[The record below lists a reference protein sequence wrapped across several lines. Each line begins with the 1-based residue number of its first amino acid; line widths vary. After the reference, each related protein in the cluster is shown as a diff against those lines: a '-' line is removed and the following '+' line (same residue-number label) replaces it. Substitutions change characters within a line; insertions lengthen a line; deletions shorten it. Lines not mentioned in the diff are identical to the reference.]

1 MADSCLTLDEAR
13 AIRSLERL
21 AKRWPKS
28 LMLFSHSGTL
38 NVIKLDDEGGWSL
51 PGGHHDGNAIV
62 TTITGIQNDGGD
74 PNVY

>member
-13 AIRSLERL
+13 AIRSLER
-21 AKRWPKS
+21 
-28 LMLFSHSGTL
+28 
-38 NVIKLDDEGGWSL
+38 LDDEGGWSL